1 MDKILISIKPNYIN
15 EILVGSKIV
24 ELRKRVGR
32 LFTPNNEIYLYSS
45 SPVKALVGKAT
56 IKKVVRKELA
66 SLHQIKDE
74 ILKDACITEYS
85 FDEYFKKSKFC
96 YMIYFGEIT
105 LIKHPLDINFMRNI
119 GVTPPQSFCYLQDNT
134 WDIIESRGFKK

>member
-105 LIKHPLDINFMRNI
+105 LIKHP
-119 GVTPPQSFCYLQDNT
+119 
-134 WDIIESRGFKK
+134 